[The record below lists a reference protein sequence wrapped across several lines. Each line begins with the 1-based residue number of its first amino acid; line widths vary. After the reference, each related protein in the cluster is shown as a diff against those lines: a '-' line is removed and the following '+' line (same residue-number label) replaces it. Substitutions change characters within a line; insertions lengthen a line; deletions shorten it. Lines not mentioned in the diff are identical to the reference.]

1 MNFAR
6 LAESRIEQ
14 AIEAGELKNLP
25 GEGIPLPKDDTGGD
39 PIEKA
44 GFKMMAKAGAL
55 PPEILLKK
63 EIAAGWQRL
72 REAEDEAIKLEI
84 MRSLANL
91 QMRLAMMLEGRR

>member
-1 MNFAR
+1 
-6 LAESRIEQ
+6 
-14 AIEAGELKNLP
+14 
-25 GEGIPLPKDDTGGD
+25 
-39 PIEKA
+39 
-44 GFKMMAKAGAL
+44 MAKAGAL

-91 QMRLAMMLEGRR
+91 QMRLAMMLEQRR

>member
-1 MNFAR
+1 MEVTKARTYREMLEGDDLIVSAGAYDGYSAR
-6 LAESRIEQ
+6 L
-14 AIEAGELKNLP
+14 
-25 GEGIPLPKDDTGGD
+25 
-39 PIEKA
+39 IEKA

-91 QMRLAMMLEGRR
+91 QMRLAMMLEQRR